1 VDPELFEH
9 HLTSRHGRGR
19 APEGGALGVAGT
31 RLCGDVV
38 RLTLALD
45 DDGARVGTVGWEA
58 EACGAT
64 IAALSATAELVKGM
78 DVLDVARLGA
88 HEVAAELGGL
98 SAGKFHAA
106 ELVADALARALGAAV
121 RERGALAP
129 PAGGAERTLVAMSGG
144 VDSAVVALLVAR
156 DAAAGGATRDAEA
169 GGETHGAAAAGDTRD
184 AAAGGE
190 SAVGAHGTGALAGD
204 RAVAVTLELWA
215 DEANDDE
222 RSCCSAQAVRV
233 ARGLAHRMGL
243 PHLTLDLRAE
253 FRAGVVTPF
262 LEDHRA
268 GLTPNPCVRCNGHV
282 RLDAMLELADRLGAA
297 TLATGHYARVAS
309 DAGDGAGP
317 GRDGAT
323 EPVRT
328 AVHGAAGDGRG
339 PLLRA
344 AVDSWK
350 DQTYMLAAL
359 QPSSLARMRFPLGE
373 LTKPQVRALA
383 AEAELPVASKA
394 DSQDLC
400 FLAGTSRQAFLARH
414 AGIEQVPGEIV
425 DSDGAVIGRHAG
437 HQAYTVGQRRGL
449 GVAAAEPLY
458 VLRTDAASNR
468 VVAGTRSELQT
479 TTVPLRGAR
488 LHRDGA
494 RVDRVKLRYR
504 AKPLPA
510 RLVGDPAAGSH
521 RRLEVALEQPVDGAA
536 PGQMA
541 CLMDGDVVIGWATI
555 DRAAEARPD
564 SASARPVAAAPGAS
578 R

>member
-1 VDPELFEH
+1 MIAGKVRRAALHSAAVDPELFEH

-19 APEGGALGVAGT
+19 APDGGALGVAGT

-38 RLTLALD
+38 RVTLALD
-45 DDGARVGTVGWEA
+45 PAGERVGTLGWEA

-64 IAALSATAELVKGM
+64 IASLSAVAELVEGM
-78 DVLDVARLGA
+78 GVLDVARLGA

-129 PAGGAERTLVAMSGG
+129 PTAAGALPVPADAGSDAAPAEAPARPNAGPPAAGPTGPPERTLVAMSGG
-144 VDSAVVALLVAR
+144 VDSAVVALLTAR
-156 DAAAGGATRDAEA
+156 EAEGG
-169 GGETHGAAAAGDTRD
+169 GGD
-184 AAAGGE
+184 
-190 SAVGAHGTGALAGD
+190 
-204 RAVAVTLELWA
+204 AVAVTLELWA
-215 DEANDDE
+215 DEENDDE
-222 RSCCSAQAVRV
+222 RSCCSATAVRS
-233 ARGLAHRMGL
+233 ARALAHRMGL

-262 LEDHRA
+262 LEEHRA

-282 RLDAMLELADRLGAA
+282 RLDAMLELADRVGAA
-297 TLATGHYARVAS
+297 TLATGHYARVEH
-309 DAGDGAGP
+309 DP
-317 GRDGAT
+317 
-323 EPVRT
+323 E
-328 AVHGAAGDGRG
+328 RG

-344 AVDSWK
+344 AVDAWK

-359 QPSSLARMRFPLGE
+359 QPSSLERMRFPLGD

-383 AEAELPVASKA
+383 AEARLPVASKA

-400 FLAGTSRQAFLARH
+400 FLAGTSRSAFLARH
-414 AGIEQVPGEIV
+414 AGIEQEPGEIV
-425 DSDGAVIGRHAG
+425 DSAGSVIGRHTG
-437 HQAYTVGQRRGL
+437 HQGYTVGQRRGL

-468 VVAGTRSELQT
+468 VVAGTRAELET
-479 TTVPLRGAR
+479 RTVPVRGAR

-510 RLVGDPAAGSH
+510 RLLGDPAAGSH
-521 RRLEVALEQPVDGAA
+521 RRLEIALEEPVDGAA

-541 CLMDGDVVIGWATI
+541 CLMDGDVVVGWATI
-555 DRAAEARPD
+555 DRPSEMTARASGSAASPD
-564 SASARPVAAAPGAS
+564 G
-578 R
+578 